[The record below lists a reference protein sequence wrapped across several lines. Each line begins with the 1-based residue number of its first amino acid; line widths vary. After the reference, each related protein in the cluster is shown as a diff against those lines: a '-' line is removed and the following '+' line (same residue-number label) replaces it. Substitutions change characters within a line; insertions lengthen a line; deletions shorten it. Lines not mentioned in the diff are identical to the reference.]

1 MEKGLVE
8 LARPVIEMPKSVPLV
23 GRLGGEI
30 GKARVEAVRK
40 YAQKFGGENS
50 TLAPFKYQGGEVTNS
65 NLYGLILMHDIL
77 SEDGAKIA
85 GLAGLEA
92 AQRAYDADNSIG
104 LNGRGVYRDL
114 GIVLR
119 SGSVGRNSA
128 LVPTLIDELKG
139 IDKRMAKLDVP
150 VIIPVSSLVL
160 EPNAKMPDG
169 YALHIKNH
177 VDETLIEAPQLV
189 AKNHGLKFSRTDAK
203 GLPIFSEQGNRTL
216 YTSKDALS
224 RLYLYRS
231 LDLSSNIGI
240 LAGSYE
246 YGRVD
251 FELGGANAENFIR
264 LARAKVNANLG
275 ELQAQ
280 YDAQLKAGNAK
291 LELVRKELRL

>member
-1 MEKGLVE
+1 MDFQADSCSIHRNYSYYTDGV
-8 LARPVIEMPKSVPLV
+8 M
-23 GRLGGEI
+23 
-30 GKARVEAVRK
+30 RK
-40 YAQKFGGENS
+40 PG
-50 TLAPFKYQGGEVTNS
+50 P
-65 NLYGLILMHDIL
+65 M
-77 SEDGAKIA
+77 
-85 GLAGLEA
+85 
-92 AQRAYDADNSIG
+92 
-104 LNGRGVYRDL
+104 
-114 GIVLR
+114 
-119 SGSVGRNSA
+119 
-128 LVPTLIDELKG
+128 
-139 IDKRMAKLDVP
+139 
-150 VIIPVSSLVL
+150 
-160 EPNAKMPDG
+160 
-169 YALHIKNH
+169 